1 MATAYG
7 RTGDETRAKLHLAE
21 EALLQNKYDYA
32 KAQAEAALK
41 GLKTGSPD
49 WIRANDIL
57 SYVQSNKDREDS

>member
-1 MATAYG
+1 V
-7 RTGDETRAKLHLAE
+7 
-21 EALLQNKYDYA
+21 
-32 KAQAEAALK
+32 QAEAALK